1 MARVNRLSGA
11 LGVATMVVIVAAA
24 MWLTPSRQMSSA
36 QDRERSDRQP
46 LISRGYT
53 DATNGT
59 VIIAGD
65 PAGGQKVLELRVKD
79 GQTVKRDQVIAV
91 LSNFPQADISVRVAE
106 ASLEKTKLLRQSMLT
121 GPPVTQIAIE
131 EAAIETTVEQN
142 KLRAL
147 VRQRSGRPPD
157 EKALQISIYERE
169 LASQKANVELM
180 KRKLA
185 NDLAANEIDLANA
198 EASLENARRDR
209 EASLARSPVD
219 GLVAEIYTRPGE
231 LIPGHPGIAKIVDM
245 RQLRVLADVDELHL
259 GRLVPGAKV
268 EITFRGSS
276 RVYAG
281 TVVRAPMTVTRVK
294 RSNADLGLGSTH
306 LVEAEI
312 AFDDPS
318 TIPHM
323 LAREARVTFH

>member
-1 MARVNRLSGA
+1 
-11 LGVATMVVIVAAA
+11 
-24 MWLTPSRQMSSA
+24 MSSA

-59 VIIAGD
+59 VIMAGD
-65 PAGGQKVLELRVKD
+65 PAGGQKVLELRIKE
-79 GQTVKRDQVIAV
+79 GQTVKRDEVIAV
-91 LSNFPQADISVRVAE
+91 LSNYPQADIAVRMAE
-106 ASLEKTKLLRQSMLT
+106 ANLEKSKLLRQAMLT
-121 GPPVTQIAIE
+121 GPPVTQIAID
-131 EAAIETTVEQN
+131 EAAIATTIEHN
-142 KLRAL
+142 KLEAL
-147 VRQRSGRPPD
+147 LRQRSGKPPD
-157 EKALQISIYERE
+157 MKALEISITERA
-169 LASQKANVELM
+169 LANQKASLELR
-180 KRKLA
+180 KRTLA
-185 NDLAANEIDLANA
+185 NNLAANEFDLATA
-198 EASLENARRDR
+198 ETALENARRDR

-276 RVYAG
+276 RVYTG
-281 TVVRAPMTVTRVK
+281 TVVRAPMTVTRLK
-294 RSNADLGLGSTH
+294 RSNADLGVGSTH

-318 TIPHM
+318 IIPPM
-323 LAREARVTFH
+323 LAREARVTFL